1 MVIVSEAQIR
11 RIGMIGAGWVTGYHL
26 PAWGRQR
33 RRAEIVAIAD
43 PSAAAGGQ
51 RAAEFGIARVYAS
64 AAEMLAAEEL
74 DAVDICSP
82 RETHAAMVRL
92 AAGRHLDI
100 LCQKPLGTDLAEAE
114 AVVAGVAPPTRLMVH
129 ENWRFRAYYRVL
141 KRWLGEGAAG
151 ELRQVNFEFLS
162 SGMIAGADGQRPALV
177 RQPFFRTQKRLLVM
191 EVLIHHLD
199 TLRYLLGE
207 LEVVAARL
215 ERSNADIVAEDVAA
229 IVLRR
234 VSDGLVVN
242 VTGNL
247 AVHRQPPAPR
257 DHLRIF
263 GTRGTVELLGSKLTL
278 SAALPREECFDPD
291 ATYQGSYDAAIG
303 HFLDALETGGAFET
317 APEDNLRTL
326 QLVEDIYRLSRFDP
340 AAEPR

>member
-1 MVIVSEAQIR
+1 MTVSASPVR

-33 RRAEIVAIAD
+33 HRAEVVAIAD
-43 PSAAAGGQ
+43 PSSEATTR
-51 RAAEFGIARVYAS
+51 RAAEFGILRTYAS
-64 AAEMLAAEEL
+64 AEEMLEAEQL

-92 AAGRHLDI
+92 AAGRQLDI
-100 LCQKPLGTDLAEAE
+100 LCQKPLGTDFAEAE
-114 AVVAGVAPPTRLMVH
+114 AVVAGVAPPTQLMVH

-141 KRWLGEGAAG
+141 KRWLDEGAAG
-151 ELRQVNFEFLS
+151 DIRQVSFEFLS
-162 SGMIAGADGQRPALV
+162 SGMIPGPDGLRPALV
-177 RQPFFRTQKRLLVM
+177 RQPFFRTQPRLLVM

-215 ERSNADIVAEDVAA
+215 ERSNDEIVAEDVAA
-229 IVLRR
+229 VVLRR
-234 VSDGLVVN
+234 PSDGLVVN

-247 AVHRQPPAPR
+247 AVHGAPPAPR

-263 GTRGTVELLGSKLTL
+263 GTRGTVELLGSKLSL
-278 SAALPREECFDPD
+278 SAATPREESFDPD

-303 HFLDALETGGAFET
+303 HFLDGLETGNAFET

-326 QLVEDIYRLSRFDP
+326 RLVEEIYRLSRFDP
-340 AAEPR
+340 AVKPR